1 MKFLIILNWTLWS
14 ALLIALLYA
23 LVAMLTERSSSPESG
38 PALGVFLI
46 GLGLLFSA
54 ATGGSLYWF
63 AQKQSITGLIVMTL
77 TLAWPLIPIIGRPVA
92 MAVKDWKYTHSK
104 GTTGNLSTS

>member
-1 MKFLIILNWTLWS
+1 MKFLIILNWTPWS

-23 LVAMLTERSSSPESG
+23 LGAMLTERSSSPEAR

-54 ATGGSLYWF
+54 ASGSSLYWL
-63 AQKQSITGLIVMTL
+63 AQKQSIAGLIVMTMI
-77 TLAWPLIPIIGRPVA
+77 LAWPLVSIIGRPLA
-92 MAVKDWKYTHSK
+92 MALKDWKYTHSK